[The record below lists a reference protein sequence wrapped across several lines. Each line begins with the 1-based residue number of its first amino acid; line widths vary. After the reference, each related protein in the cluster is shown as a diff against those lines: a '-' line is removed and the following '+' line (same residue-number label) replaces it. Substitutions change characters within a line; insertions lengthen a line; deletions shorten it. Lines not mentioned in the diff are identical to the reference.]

1 MTDGDRLRLD
11 EAKSHLNDRGGRLAS
26 RAGGLFQTD
35 GTHDPCAAEEGG
47 PADLVVKVDAGSR
60 GDEAVGVGP
69 LTKFFLELL
78 ALVDEQLTVVG
89 D

>member
-1 MTDGDRLRLD
+1 MP
-11 EAKSHLNDRGGRLAS
+11 GGAITLI
-26 RAGGLFQTD
+26 
-35 GTHDPCAAEEGG
+35 GTHDPCAAEERG
-47 PADLVVKVDAGSR
+47 PASLVVKADAESR